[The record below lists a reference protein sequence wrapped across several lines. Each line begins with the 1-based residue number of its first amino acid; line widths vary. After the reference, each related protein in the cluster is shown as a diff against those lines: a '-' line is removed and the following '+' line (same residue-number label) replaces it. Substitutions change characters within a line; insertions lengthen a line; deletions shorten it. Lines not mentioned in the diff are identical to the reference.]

1 MTVNEFWEKAN
12 RILNSYSQDDD
23 PDGCDFFVG
32 EMDELFE
39 DWQNAKEK

>member
-1 MTVNEFWEKAN
+1 MKAEEFWEKVES
-12 RILNSYSQDDD
+12 ILNGYSKSDD

-39 DWQNAKEK
+39 KWAAEKEK